1 MEPSFFG
8 STARQG
14 VFFTSN
20 KIIFFILKNYLLT
33 GIRGAAVGLVRTGI
47 ITRGAAVGP
56 VRTGISTR
64 GAGVGLVHTGI
75 RGAAVRLTHTGIR
88 GAAQGCHSWGPNA
101 VS

>member
-33 GIRGAAVGLVRTGI
+33 GIRGAAVGPVRTGI
-47 ITRGAAVGP
+47 I
-56 VRTGISTR
+56 TR